1 MDKAIKHDTT
11 IAPIEEI
18 KDRPFYNSAAEST
31 KIQWFVD
38 EDSRTLVSARKMSTL
53 DQLGIL
59 GIMYIDVDYDSMMS
73 SFTGGL
79 EQNCGMVV
87 LDADGKVICSSDTFE
102 NNTD

>member
-1 MDKAIKHDTT
+1 
-11 IAPIEEI
+11 
-18 KDRPFYNSAAEST
+18 
-31 KIQWFVD
+31 
-38 EDSRTLVSARKMSTL
+38 MSTL

-87 LDADGKVICSSDTFE
+87 LDADGKLYAAVTHLKTIIPDT
-102 NNTD
+102 D